1 MPKATSHRHH
11 RVLVLD
17 SQPVWLRAV
26 ETILSDAGFDASST
40 TSPEQAL
47 AALPRETYAVLMI
60 GIDGLRDWARVLES
74 VREGKTDAKLV
85 VVAADENPV
94 TVRRA
99 LELGADAY
107 IVKRAQPEDIPFA
120 IRQVLRPEVYEIR
133 PPLEGGLKTQGGKRQ
148 PAAGLTAREREIL
161 QLVAQGRSNGE
172 IARTLEISEPTVKG
186 HLWRVYRKI
195 GVANRT
201 AAARWVARS
210 QLLDNE

>member
-1 MPKATSHRHH
+1 MPKATVHRHPG
-11 RVLVLD
+11 VLVLD
-17 SQPVWLRAV
+17 TQPVWLRAV
-26 ETILSDAGFDASST
+26 ETILREAGFDTSST

-47 AALPRETYAVLMI
+47 VLLRRERFAVLMV
-60 GIDGLRDWARVLES
+60 GIDGLREWAEVLES
-74 VREGKTDAKLV
+74 VRRRKTAPKLV

-94 TVRRA
+94 TVERA

-107 IVKRAQPEDIPFA
+107 IIKRAQPEDIPFA
-120 IRQVLRPEVYEIR
+120 IRQVLSPEVYEIR
-133 PPLEGGLKTQGGKRQ
+133 PSVEEGSGARGRKRQ
-148 PAAGLTAREREIL
+148 QTAGLTVREREIL

-172 IARTLEISEPTVKG
+172 IAKTLEISEPTVKG

>member
-1 MPKATSHRHH
+1 M
-11 RVLVLD
+11 LD

-26 ETILSDAGFDASST
+26 ETILRNAGFEAAST
-40 TSPEQAL
+40 TSAEQAL
-47 AALPRETYAVLMI
+47 AALQRGRFAVLMV
-60 GIDGLRDWARVLES
+60 GIDGLRDWDRVLES
-74 VREGKTDAKLV
+74 VLSRKAAPKLV
-85 VVAADENPV
+85 VVAANEEPA
-94 TVRRA
+94 TVERA

-107 IVKRAQPEDIPFA
+107 MVKRAQPEDIPFV
-120 IRQVLRPEVYEIR
+120 IRQVLSPEVYEIR
-133 PPLEGGLKTQGGKRQ
+133 PPLEGGSKAVAPKRQ
-148 PAAGLTAREREIL
+148 QPAGLTPREREIL

-172 IARTLEISEPTVKG
+172 IAKTLEISEPTVKG

>member
-1 MPKATSHRHH
+1 M
-11 RVLVLD
+11 LD

-26 ETILSDAGFDASST
+26 ETILRDAGFEISST
-40 TSPEQAL
+40 TSSEQAL
-47 AALPRETYAVLMI
+47 TALRHGKFAVLMV
-60 GIDGLRDWARVLES
+60 GIDGFRDWERVLET
-74 VREGKTDAKLV
+74 VRRRKVAPKLV
-85 VVAADENPV
+85 VVAANEERA
-94 TVRRA
+94 TVERA
-99 LELGADAY
+99 LKLGADAY
-107 IVKRAQPEDIPFA
+107 IVKRAQPEDIPFV
-120 IRQVLRPEVYEIR
+120 IRQVLSPEVYEIR
-133 PPLEGGLKTQGGKRQ
+133 PSLEGGSTAQEHKRQ
-148 PAAGLTAREREIL
+148 QPAGLTVREREIL